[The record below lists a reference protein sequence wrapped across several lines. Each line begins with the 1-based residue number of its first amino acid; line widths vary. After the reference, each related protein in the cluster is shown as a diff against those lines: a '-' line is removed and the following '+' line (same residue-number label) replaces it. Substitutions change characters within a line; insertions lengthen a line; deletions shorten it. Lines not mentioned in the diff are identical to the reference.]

1 MIEYG
6 INTVG
11 EGLQVFEPV
20 TLGFPS
26 RNNIGKTG
34 FSGTVIGKNAVLR
47 SGTIIYCDVTI
58 GDQFQSGHNVLI
70 REKTRIGDRVAI
82 GTATVID
89 GTTTI
94 GSDVNLQSMGTT
106 TIGSDVNLQ
115 SMVYIPTN
123 TKIGNHV
130 FIGPN
135 AVLTNDRYPPT
146 GIGGLNGPKIKNGA
160 AIGAN
165 ATILPGICIGE
176 GALVAAGAIVTRD
189 VPAYT
194 LAIGAPATIQPLP
207 DPISRRTSDR

>member
-11 EGLQVFEPV
+11 EGFQVFEPV

-82 GTATVID
+82 GTATVIE
-89 GTTTI
+89 
-94 GSDVNLQSMGTT
+94 GTT

-123 TKIGNHV
+123 TRIGNHV

-146 GIGGLNGPKIKNGA
+146 GIGGLNGPEIKNGA